1 MSTFELTPEEMELFL
16 QEATEQVDTME
27 ELLVT
32 LEGGAG
38 GEALDAIFRA
48 AHTLKGGAATAGMTN
63 TAELTHVLES
73 LLDEIRA
80 GERVADPDTVDALLD
95 AVDWL
100 RTNLRTIEQ
109 SGVES
114 DADVTS
120 IIARLQAPGADGAV
134 SGDAVESGR
143 GRDAADVAAEGA
155 GARDEAAATAEGP
168 ASEKSER
175 EAMAGDWRQVAHD
188 AAAVGQRVLQF
199 DLHIEAEAP
208 MPSIRLY
215 QALMVLAEH
224 GRLLLVEPD
233 QQEIESGVSDHREMR
248 AVLVTGSD
256 GETVEAA
263 LQEVS
268 HLQSVRWQ
276 ALGVAEADGGVGE
289 GTDPQGR
296 VVADGDGTLQP
307 PAPTEEA
314 AAQPAEPIPGEGVQR
329 AAAPAEAAVQRGAAV
344 GAPPVADTVRVSVQV
359 LDRLMNLVG
368 ELVIDRTRLARL
380 GRVELPVQTLRE
392 ELSHVGDHLSRIT
405 TDLQDAIMNARM
417 VPLETLFRR
426 FPRMVRDLSRGLDKQ
441 VNFEVVG
448 EDTELDRAVIE
459 HIGDPLVHMIRNAID
474 HGLESPLERQ
484 RAGKPAAGTVTLSAH
499 HRENHIYIEVEDDG
513 RGIDPERVK
522 RSAID
527 KGLISPEQAAQLI
540 DSEALNLLFLPG
552 FSTSGEVTA
561 VSGRGVGLDVVR
573 RNIERVNG
581 TVSVSSDLGLGTRW
595 TIRLPLTLAIVQA
608 LLIGVRESVFAIP
621 LDSVM
626 EIVQIESSEV
636 HTVSGRTVITGR
648 EQVIPLINPGEVWGE
663 SFRAAWDEE
672 GRNHVVI
679 LQGAGGVLALNVD
692 NLIGEQETVI
702 KAIDGLGGQVP
713 GISGASILG
722 DGSVA
727 LIIDVTG
734 FTQEVRELGYS
745 VREARRRHD
754 RSA

>member
-16 QEATEQVDTME
+16 QEAMEQVDTME

-48 AHTLKGGAATAGMTN
+48 AHTLKGGAATAGMQN

-73 LLDEIRA
+73 LLDHIRA
-80 GERVADPDTVDALLD
+80 GERAADANTVDALLD

-100 RTNLRTIEQ
+100 RTNLRFIEQ
-109 SGVES
+109 HGVES
-114 DADVTS
+114 DADVAPV
-120 IIARLQAPGADGAV
+120 IAQLEAPGAVSDPLTTGAGDDIDS
-134 SGDAVESGR
+134 SGVAEQSPSTSDVP
-143 GRDAADVAAEGA
+143 AASLEGA
-155 GARDEAAATAEGP
+155 APSVSAGPEFDEPG
-168 ASEKSER
+168 
-175 EAMAGDWRQVAHD
+175 
-188 AAAVGQRVLQF
+188 LQLTLNV
-199 DLHIEAEAP
+199 DDEAP

-215 QALMVLAEH
+215 QALMILGEI
-224 GRLLLVEPD
+224 GRIVHVEPP
-233 QQEIESGVSDHREMR
+233 QQEIETGVADYREMQVVLATER
-248 AVLVTGSD
+248 AGTA
-256 GETVEAA
+256 VEEA
-263 LQEVS
+263 LKEVS
-268 HLQSVRWQ
+268 HLESVVWH
-276 ALGVAEADGGVGE
+276 AI
-289 GTDPQGR
+289 GTKGS
-296 VVADGDGTLQP
+296 VVASRTEGASLQERESASTQPTDDGAAS
-307 PAPTEEA
+307 PAQATP
-314 AAQPAEPIPGEGVQR
+314 
-329 AAAPAEAAVQRGAAV
+329 AVQRGAGV
-344 GAPPVADTVRVSVQV
+344 GAPAVADTVRVSVQV

-380 GRVELPVQTLRE
+380 GRVELPPQTLRE
-392 ELSHVGDHLSRIT
+392 ELSLVGGHLNRIT
-405 TDLQDAIMNARM
+405 TDLQDTIMNARM

-474 HGLESPLERQ
+474 HGLESPEERQ
-484 RAGKPAAGTVTLSAH
+484 KAGKSPAGTVTLSAH
-499 HRENHIYIEVEDDG
+499 HRENHIYIEVSDDG
-513 RGIDPERVK
+513 RGIHPDRVR
-522 RSAID
+522 RSAVE
-527 KGLISPEQAAQLI
+527 KGLITYEQASQLL
-540 DSEALNLLFLPG
+540 DSEALNLLFMPG

-581 TVSVSSDLGLGTRW
+581 TVSVSSELGRGTVW

-608 LLIGVRESVFAIP
+608 LLIGLNGSTFAIP
-621 LDSVM
+621 LDSVV
-626 EIVQIESSEV
+626 EIVQMAPDRV
-636 HTVSGRTVITGR
+636 HMVNGRAVVNVR
-648 EQVIPLINPGEVWGE
+648 DQVIPLVNPGEVWGSTFE
-663 SFRAAWDEE
+663 ATWDAD
-672 GRNHVVI
+672 GRNQVVI
-679 LQGAGGVLALNVD
+679 LQGTGGVLALVVD
-692 NLIGEQETVI
+692 SLIGEQETVI

-734 FTQEVRELGYS
+734 FTQEVRELGYT
-745 VREARRRHD
+745 VREDRRHHD